1 MRSRSAVAVA
11 FALILLARA
20 DAGAAPQGQA
30 PPPAPPKT
38 AAITGVVID
47 GASKAPIAG
56 ALVTLSR
63 VERQITDAKGRFAF
77 VNLAASPGHTITA
90 TRFGYFEGTY
100 GRDTTSHAPGAA
112 IPLREGEWVSDL
124 RVTLWRPGV
133 ISGTVVD
140 ERGEALVGVW
150 VRALAQIPV
159 AARRRMAVGPAALT
173 DDRGAYR
180 LAELRPGR
188 YLISVPSPQPS
199 VPATLPAA
207 STRPAGLEIAPA
219 RPPDPML
226 DLSATTRFA
235 IGPFPT
241 PPPPVDGRVRAY
253 PVTFHPAALS
263 ASAATA
269 VELAHGEERAGVD
282 IRLEPVPTTRLSG
295 IVQGPPEA
303 FTRLWLRLLP
313 AGLEELGSGSET
325 ATTLVA
331 PDGTFMF
338 LSVPAGAYTLEAQRS
353 ISEFTYGATPSFRTG
368 PSFPPPVSPVA
379 SSFSA
384 GPIDTG
390 PAGAGF
396 ITRGGS
402 AETVYWARM
411 PVAVGGR
418 DDSGVAVV
426 LRPAVRLRGRVAVEF
441 DPARPAPTMTSTPS
455 VTADPAT
462 GDPTLGRPTAGF
474 QQDASDGFTIES
486 LLAGSYFLRPR
497 GSLGWLIKSAMW
509 NGRDYADVPFDA
521 ATGQDIT
528 GVLVTMTNAIASVGG
543 IVRDAQGRPAA
554 GAAVIV
560 FPVERRLWSDYGL
573 QPSRIRTVSA
583 SADGAFLLTPLP
595 GGEYYL
601 VALPGGDID
610 AWQRPDFFKS
620 VETQAVRVSVDW
632 GETKTQDIVAG
643 GARVR

>member
-1 MRSRSAVAVA
+1 MSIRPAKWNDLPAPGSFSVMRSRNAVALA
-11 FALILLARA
+11 FGLILLTSA
-20 DAGAAPQGQA
+20 DGVAAPQGQA
-30 PPPAPPKT
+30 PPPPPPAPPKT

-47 GASKAPIAG
+47 GATKAPIAG

-63 VERQITDAKGRFAF
+63 LERQIADAKGRFAF

-100 GRDTTSHAPGAA
+100 GREATSHAPGAA

-159 AARRRMAVGPAALT
+159 AGRMRMAAGPAALT
-173 DDRGAYR
+173 DDRGTYR
-180 LAELRPGR
+180 LTELRPGR
-188 YLISVPSPQPS
+188 YVISVPSPQPS
-199 VPATLPAA
+199 VPAAPPAPAA
-207 STRPAGLEIAPA
+207 TRPAGPEIAPA

-241 PPPPVDGRVRAY
+241 PPPPVDGRARAY
-253 PVTFHPAALS
+253 PVSFHPAALS

-282 IRLEPVPTTRLSG
+282 IRLEPVPTARLSG

-338 LSVPAGAYTLEAQRS
+338 LSVPAGTYTLEAQRS
-353 ISEFTYGATPSFRTG
+353 IGEFTYGATATFRTG
-368 PSFPPPVSPVA
+368 PSFPPPMSPAA
-379 SSFSA
+379 SGFSA

-402 AETVYWARM
+402 GETAHWARM
-411 PVAVGGR
+411 PVTVGGR

-462 GDPTLGRPTAGF
+462 GDPALGRPQASF
-474 QQDASDGFTIES
+474 QQDASEGFTIES
-486 LLAGSYFLRPR
+486 LLPGPSLSAAEGIAGLVDQVGDVERPR
-497 GSLGWLIKSAMW
+497 L
-509 NGRDYADVPFDA
+509 
-521 ATGQDIT
+521 
-528 GVLVTMTNAIASVGG
+528 
-543 IVRDAQGRPAA
+543 
-554 GAAVIV
+554 
-560 FPVERRLWSDYGL
+560 RR
-573 QPSRIRTVSA
+573 R
-583 SADGAFLLTPLP
+583 
-595 GGEYYL
+595 
-601 VALPGGDID
+601 AL
-610 AWQRPDFFKS
+610 
-620 VETQAVRVSVDW
+620 
-632 GETKTQDIVAG
+632 
-643 GARVR
+643 